1 MAKSVSNFNI
11 FSDDS
16 ESIGSLAD
24 RLFQA
29 FWFIGLGVLLLLNSL
44 GILPWSIW
52 VSMLIILAKWWPLFI
67 IGAGISIILEGSKV
81 GKIISNMIWFVGLL
95 VLFISAVRA
104 NPDLNINLDVNSEDF
119 PESIIETVIEQAK

>member
-1 MAKSVSNFNI
+1 MAKSISNFNI

-16 ESIGSLAD
+16 DSIGSSVD
-24 RLFQA
+24 RLFSA
-29 FWFIGLGVLLLLNSL
+29 FWFIGSGVVLLLNSL

-52 VSMLIILAKWWPLFI
+52 ISMLIILSKWWPLFI
-67 IGAGISIILEGSKV
+67 IGTGISIILEGSKV
-81 GKIISNMIWFVGLL
+81 GKIVSNLIWLVGIL

-104 NPDLNINLDVNSEDF
+104 NPDLDINLDVNSEDF